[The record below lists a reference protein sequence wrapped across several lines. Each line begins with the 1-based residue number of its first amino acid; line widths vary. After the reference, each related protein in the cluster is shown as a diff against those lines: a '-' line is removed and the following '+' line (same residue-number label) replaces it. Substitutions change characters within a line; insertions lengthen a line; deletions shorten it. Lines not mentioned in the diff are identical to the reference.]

1 MTLFNSVPIAI
12 GDRCHR
18 SGQAMSLVTTLPC
31 RISDCIWSVLI
42 LIEEDNEDNSESC
55 TVLWYIH
62 LRYVLGL

>member
-1 MTLFNSVPIAI
+1 MTLFNSVPIAN
-12 GDRCHR
+12 GDRCH
-18 SGQAMSLVTTLPC
+18 SSSQAISLVTTLAC
-31 RISDCIWSVLI
+31 RISHYIWSLLI